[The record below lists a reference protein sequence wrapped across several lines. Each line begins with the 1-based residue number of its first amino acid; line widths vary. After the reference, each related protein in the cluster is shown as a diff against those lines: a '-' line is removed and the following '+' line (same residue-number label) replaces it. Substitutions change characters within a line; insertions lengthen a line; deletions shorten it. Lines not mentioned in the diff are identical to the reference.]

1 MKTRIVIN
9 SIRRR
14 RSARTRSRLIS
25 LHPRL
30 SVFRSNAQIYAQIID
45 DASGRTLVAAS
56 SLELKK
62 ASPLMTRGVKPGGTP
77 ENKTAVASL
86 VGKLIAERAVAAGI
100 SEVVF
105 DRGRYRYHGRIHALA
120 ASAREH
126 GLKF

>member
-14 RSARTRSRLIS
+14 RSARTRSRLTS

-30 SVFRSNAQIYAQIID
+30 SVFRSNAQIYAQVID

-62 ASPLMTRGVKPGGTP
+62 ASPRGTP